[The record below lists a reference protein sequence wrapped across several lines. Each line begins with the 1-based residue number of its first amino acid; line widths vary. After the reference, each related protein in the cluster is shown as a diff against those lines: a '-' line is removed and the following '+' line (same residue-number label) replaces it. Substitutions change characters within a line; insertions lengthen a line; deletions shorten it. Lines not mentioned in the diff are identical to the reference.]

1 MLKLFSKTDKFRVLK
16 TVMVVAILFVGMAS
30 IIVRDTTPA
39 QAVCCDDCCTCI
51 VETIPQDFINW
62 IQTALIINIYI
73 WINLLLHQL
82 IWFDITYWE
91 QHMLPT
97 FMHMGTQ
104 FASVGTFQV
113 MIIGKFFDAKEQ
125 LETQRLLQEL
135 QARASK
141 RYHPSVG
148 MCEFGTRVI
157 SLSATERKA
166 QANALILSE
175 RSSDRLFGNKDT
187 GARGGTKDDV
197 KSRITTFQ
205 RAFCDQFDNG
215 NSLEAL
221 CPGLNAPLTGAEK
234 NRLNRDIDYQRTVEN
249 PWTIEFDLTAGGN
262 PSENDTEVIA
272 LANNLYGYDSFE
284 RADVNALTFVPEDQ
298 VEDSQKAYLDV
309 RAAVA
314 KTKVAENSFN
324 AILAMKGEGTAG
336 SRAFIVSFLEELGM
350 PASEIDQF
358 LGTNP
363 SYYAQMEVLTKK
375 AYQTPMFYTN
385 LYDKPTNVE
394 RKGVAMQAI
403 GLIQK
408 FDLLKSYLRTEA
420 SLSVLL
426 ELSVEQLQREVE
438 DNIRGFSE
446 EGTTLKE
453 N

>member
-1 MLKLFSKTDKFRVLK
+1 MLKLFSKTDKFRMLK

-30 IIVRDTTPA
+30 IIAHNPQPA

-51 VETIPQDFINW
+51 VETIPTDFVNW

-113 MIIGKFFDAKEQ
+113 MIIGKFIDAKEQ

-135 QARASK
+135 HARANK
-141 RYHPSVG
+141 RYHPSIG
-148 MCEFGTRVI
+148 MCEFGTRVL
-157 SLSATERKA
+157 SLSATERKGA
-166 QANALILSE
+166 ANALILSK
-175 RSSDRLFGNKDT
+175 RSSDRLLGNKET
-187 GARGGTKDDV
+187 GALGGPKDDV
-197 KSRITTFQ
+197 KIRMATYQ

-215 NSLEAL
+215 SSLSAL
-221 CPGLNAPLTGAEK
+221 CPGLSPPLSDAEK
-234 NRLNRDIDYQRTVEN
+234 NRLNRDIDYQRSIED

-262 PSENDTEVIA
+262 PSEKDTEVIA
-272 LANNLYGYDSFE
+272 MANNLYGYDTFE
-284 RADVNALTFVPEDQ
+284 RADVAALTNRPSDQ
-298 VEDSQKAYLDV
+298 VNNAQQAYLDM
-309 RAAVA
+309 RAAAA

-324 AILAMKGEGTAG
+324 AIMAMKGEGTAG

-350 PASEIDQF
+350 PSGEIDQF

-363 SYYAQMEVLTKK
+363 SYYAQMEILTKK
-375 AYQTPMFYTN
+375 AYQTPIFYTN
-385 LYDKPTNVE
+385 LYDKPANVE

-426 ELSVEQLQREVE
+426 EVSVEQLQREVE
-438 DNIRGFSE
+438 DNIRAFNTD
-446 EGTTLKE
+446 GTTLKE
-453 N
+453 